1 MCHECSLTKFY
12 VKSSYK
18 NITEGFKG
26 PANLVL
32 VLGKMDVVDL
42 MQDVVPLQR
51 FWSAK
56 LYKPVHATLQRPTTM
71 APRLAVLTQ
80 W

>member
-1 MCHECSLTKFY
+1 
-12 VKSSYK
+12 
-18 NITEGFKG
+18 
-26 PANLVL
+26 
-32 VLGKMDVVDL
+32 MDVVDL

-56 LYKPVHATLQRPTTM
+56 LYKPVHTTLQRPTTM
-71 APRLAVLTQ
+71 ALRLVVLTQ